1 MDRIGKD
8 SFENDGK
15 SKLTKDYKMCPFFVD
30 TLQKLPEFSD
40 SEFKTFVDDLSG
52 SGNGNTKNWSEEF
65 LNQAG
70 PQDLT
75 AQTGVDLNDINVICE
90 CQDHVESQV
99 EGLHV

>member
-1 MDRIGKD
+1 
-8 SFENDGK
+8 
-15 SKLTKDYKMCPFFVD
+15 MCPFFVD

-75 AQTGVDLNDINVICE
+75 AQTGVHLNDINVICE

-99 EGLHV
+99 EGLHVWKAAYRYESLQKVFRLENLLLQ